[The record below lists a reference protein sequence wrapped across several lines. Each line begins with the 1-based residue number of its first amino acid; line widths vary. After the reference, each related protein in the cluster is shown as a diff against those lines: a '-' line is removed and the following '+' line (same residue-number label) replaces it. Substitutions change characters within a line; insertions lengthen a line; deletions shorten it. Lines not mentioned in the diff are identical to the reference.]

1 MATDW
6 YMEGPWIKNCNCDPG
21 CPCDFNA
28 DPTQGHCQG
37 IVAMKIEKGHFG
49 DVDLSGLAWGGVASW
64 PGALHEG
71 NGELQPFIDA
81 SASEE
86 QVNAIA
92 QALSGDHG
100 DTLFQIIV
108 AICPTVHD
116 PIIAPIQFDF
126 DMDERTAHLKVGDGV
141 VESVSETMR
150 GIDPPDPYR
159 VIVKIPNGFEYTGP
173 DESAETA
180 KATKIISKG
189 AVKLDLRDSHSS
201 LAWVRH
207 GSSIQTGAHPVGTG

>member
-28 DPTQGHCQG
+28 NPTHGNCQG

-71 NGELQPFIDA
+71 NGELQPFIDS

-92 QALSGDHG
+92 QALSGEHG

-126 DMDERTAHLKVGDGV
+126 DIDERTAHLKVGDGV
-141 VESVSETMR
+141 VETVSETMR

-159 VIVKIPNGFEYTGP
+159 VLVTIPNGFEYTGP

-180 KATKIISKG
+180 KATKTISNG
-189 AVKLDLRDSHSS
+189 AIKLDLADSHSS

-207 GSSIQTGAHPVGTG
+207 GSSVQTGAHPVGA

>member
-1 MATDW
+1 VATDW

-28 DPTQGHCQG
+28 NPTQGYCEG
-37 IVAMKIEKGHFG
+37 IVAMRIEKGHFG
-49 DVDLSGLAWGGVASW
+49 DVDLSGLSWGGVAHW

-86 QVNAIA
+86 QINAIA

-116 PIIAPIQFDF
+116 PIVAPVQFDF
-126 DMDERTAHLKVGDGV
+126 DMDDRSAHLKVGDGV
-141 VESVSETMR
+141 VETISETMR
-150 GIDPPDPYR
+150 GIDPPEPYR

-180 KATKIISKG
+180 KATKTVSNG
-189 AVKLDLRDSHSS
+189 AIKLDLSDSHSS

-207 GSSIQTGAHPVGTG
+207 GSSIETGAKPVAAG